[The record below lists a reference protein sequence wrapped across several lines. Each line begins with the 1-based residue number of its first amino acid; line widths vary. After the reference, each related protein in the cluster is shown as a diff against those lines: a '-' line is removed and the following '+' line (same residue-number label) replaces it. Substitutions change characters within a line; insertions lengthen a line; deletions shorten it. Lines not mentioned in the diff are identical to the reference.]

1 MSTGVSPLAWF
12 SPEAGGNISPKRFCT
27 LVAGVPNQVVQASNK
42 NQILVGI
49 SADWTRYTPGSPADD
64 GYHAIS
70 GESVTLYGPFQ
81 RCLLTLGATAVTD
94 VTIPLTTDANGKGTP
109 FAPAAGTVAYYGA
122 LALRL
127 GAAGVD
133 IPVIV
138 LPPIITN

>member
-12 SPEAGGNISPKRFCT
+12 SPEAGGNVSPKRFCT

-64 GYHAIS
+64 GYHAIA
-70 GESVTLYGPFQ
+70 GEAVTLYGPFQ
-81 RCLLTLGATAVTD
+81 RCLLALGATAVTD
-94 VTIPLTTDANGKGTP
+94 VTIPLTTDANGKGVP
-109 FAPAAGTVAYYGA
+109 FAPAAGTVSYYGA

-127 GAAGVD
+127 AAAGAD